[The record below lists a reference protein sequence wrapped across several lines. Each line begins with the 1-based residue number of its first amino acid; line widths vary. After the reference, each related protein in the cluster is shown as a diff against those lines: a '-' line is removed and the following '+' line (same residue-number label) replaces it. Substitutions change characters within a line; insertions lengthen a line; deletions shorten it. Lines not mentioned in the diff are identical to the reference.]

1 MLASSRASP
10 YAYNKC
16 FLCRRMYVC
25 MWEHADVMGQLL
37 APVSLGGETQ
47 ALRNAYQLQEFR
59 WKQIVTSPDAPFTR
73 GERSTGFFSLAM
85 CEDWP
90 ISWGRAGRCC
100 VQQKGF
106 SRQVGL
112 ESQLNWLAPLHSSA
126 SPEVLCSNPKRLDE
140 GCLPLTALHISASGQ
155 GSVEGSEVSL
165 LALPAVFPAFAG
177 RRQGY
182 SRWKYSSNAI
192 PVVISSTWA

>member
-25 MWEHADVMGQLL
+25 MWEHADVMGQLP

-73 GERSTGFFSLAM
+73 GERSTASTQPDFSPLR
-85 CEDWP
+85 CVKIGP
-90 ISWGRAGRCC
+90 SPGGRQGAAACSRKALAGRLAF
-100 VQQKGF
+100 KA
-106 SRQVGL
+106 SRIV
-112 ESQLNWLAPLHSSA
+112 
-126 SPEVLCSNPKRLDE
+126 
-140 GCLPLTALHISASGQ
+140 LPLSTHQPVLKLCAQIPNLWMK
-155 GSVEGSEVSL
+155 
-165 LALPAVFPAFAG
+165 AVCL
-177 RRQGY
+177 
-182 SRWKYSSNAI
+182 
-192 PVVISSTWA
+192 